1 MSLSVLWSLDHYCKY
16 SLLSWEKPLS
26 DCMYVN
32 EMRCPT
38 TSDSFLIGQ
47 EPLSG
52 AVECPSGS
60 YGKFKCVHAYSS
72 HTLFLLL
79 SVLGQV
85 STYTLMTSL
94 SSVGCIDPIT
104 LCTTWELWSSSC
116 APDQLVKNLK
126 WWGVSFHSCTCDQR
140 VVSPMTGENAYDN
153 DQGIIQ
159 QI

>member
-85 STYTLMTSL
+85 STYTHVNDIPQFNWLHWPHYPLHHLGIVIIILCSWPI
-94 SSVGCIDPIT
+94 SKESKVVGCLI
-104 LCTTWELWSSSC
+104 
-116 APDQLVKNLK
+116 
-126 WWGVSFHSCTCDQR
+126 SFMYMQSESGFSHDRRECLR
-140 VVSPMTGENAYDN
+140 
-153 DQGIIQ
+153 
-159 QI
+159 